1 MFRQTAESDRV
12 SPEPRLQPGRLFPQ
26 EPWTMRS
33 SLLVGFCAAFLS
45 GAVLA
50 QQPAPATPQAAAV
63 AGAPKLTDA
72 QMEDFLLHA
81 KVIKTRSAK
90 KGVTGSRRATLTEG
104 TLTHDAH
111 VQDIDDHQQQF
122 TGSGGT

>member
-50 QQPAPATPQAAAV
+50 QQPAPATPKDAAAV

-90 KGVTGSRRATLTEG
+90 KGVTGSIRATLT
-104 TLTHDAH
+104 D
-111 VQDIDDHQQQF
+111 
-122 TGSGGT
+122 